1 MIAEK
6 LNEHG
11 IKLRNYTMGTQKT
24 TCPECS
30 HTRRN
35 KSDLC
40 LSVKIDENDGAVWRC
55 HHCEWKGNI
64 AGNGIRSYASRPI
77 EYKKPAPVTPI
88 GEQENGS
95 TAFYAWFK
103 NRAISKETV
112 DHFKISRAHK
122 SFGDKPLAC
131 IAFPYIFDGEIVNY
145 KYRTLDKRFRQEA
158 ASRRT
163 LFNYD
168 DAVNGEYFKEKKRLI
183 FVEGEM
189 DVLACYEAGIYN
201 AVSLPDGAPK
211 EAKMRDDDKR
221 FRALAD
227 LPDFDEVVIA
237 VDMDEAGQA
246 LAKELEHR
254 FGKGK
259 CSRVTWPSQNDVQCK
274 DANECLIL
282 HGVDVL
288 RECFEV
294 RKHNPVDGLYSVADY
309 MDQVRDIYHGN
320 VQQPVDTGWENLDEI
335 YKVMP
340 STFQLVTGIPN
351 HGKSNFLDQ
360 LIVQLNQRHGWRFLV
375 FSPEHGVA
383 SHVRRLSEKYLRM
396 PFDDGPT
403 PRMAELQLNTAM
415 QKLDE
420 GFYFVESQDALPSID
435 WILERA
441 TIAVRRHG
449 VRGIVIDPYNMI
461 DSSREGN
468 KREDEHIRDLISRCK
483 SFCRE
488 HDVVMWMVAHPNKLR
503 RENGDTQYAAPSLYE
518 VSGSAHWYNMADVG
532 LVVHR
537 DFETETTQVITRKI
551 REQGLYGQIGEAFF
565 KYDLPS
571 KTYRGI

>member
-1 MIAEK
+1 MIDEK
-6 LNEHG
+6 LREHG
-11 IKLRNYTMGTQKT
+11 IVLRGYNFGTQKVV
-24 TCPECS
+24 CPECS

-35 KSDLC
+35 KTDLC
-40 LSVKIDENDGAVWRC
+40 LSVKIDENGGAVWRC

-64 AGNGIRSYASRPI
+64 AGNGVRSYASQLP
-77 EYKKPAPVTPI
+77 EYKKPTHVTPI
-88 GEQENGS
+88 SEQSSS
-95 TAFYAWFK
+95 TDAFYEWFK
-103 NRAISKETV
+103 DRGISAETV
-112 DHFKISRAHK
+112 DHFKITRANK
-122 SFGDKPLAC
+122 SFGGKPQSC
-131 IAFPYIFDGEIVNY
+131 IAFPYFFDGEVVNY
-145 KYRTLDKRFRQEA
+145 KYRTRDKKFRQEA

-163 LFNYD
+163 LFNFD
-168 DAVNGEYFKEKKRLI
+168 EAVGGEYFKEKKRLI

-189 DVLACYEAGIYN
+189 DVLACHEAGIYN

-221 FRALAD
+221 FVALSD

-259 CSRVTWPSQNDVQCK
+259 CSRVTWPYNNDLQTK
-274 DANECLIL
+274 DANECLIH
-282 HGVDVL
+282 HGIEVL
-288 RECFEV
+288 RECFEI

-309 MDQVRDIYHGN
+309 MEQVRDIYHGN

-340 STFQLVTGIPN
+340 STFALVTGIPN

-360 LIVQLNQRHGWRFLV
+360 LIVQLNQRHGWRFLI

-383 SHVRRLSEKYLRM
+383 SHVRRLSEKFLKM
-396 PFDDGPT
+396 PFDEGPT
-403 PRMAELQLNTAM
+403 RRMGEVELDGAM
-415 QKLDE
+415 ARMND

-441 TIAVRRHG
+441 AVSVRRHG

-461 DSSREGN
+461 DSSRDGN

-483 SFCRE
+483 NFCRQ

-503 RENGDTQYAAPSLYE
+503 RDNGETSYQAPSLYE

-537 DFETETTQVITRKI
+537 DFQTDTTQVITRKI

-565 KYDLPS
+565 RYNIATKSYTS
-571 KTYRGI
+571 V

>member
-1 MIAEK
+1 MIDEK
-6 LNEHG
+6 LREHG
-11 IKLRNYTMGTQKT
+11 ITLRGYNFGTQKVV
-24 TCPECS
+24 CPECS

-35 KSDLC
+35 KTDLC
-40 LSVKIDENDGAVWRC
+40 LSVKIDENGGAVWRC
-55 HHCEWKGNI
+55 HLCEWKGNI
-64 AGNGIRSYASRPI
+64 AGNGIRSYASKLP
-77 EYKKPAPVTPI
+77 EYKKPTPVTPI
-88 GEQENGS
+88 SEQGTGTDS
-95 TAFYAWFK
+95 FYAWFE
-103 NRAISKETV
+103 NRGISPETV
-112 DHFKISRAHK
+112 DHFKITRANK
-122 SFGDKPLAC
+122 SFGSEPQSC
-131 IAFPYIFDGEIVNY
+131 IAFPYFFDGEIVNY
-145 KYRTLDKRFRQEA
+145 KYRTRDKRFRQEA

-163 LFNYD
+163 LFNFD
-168 DAVNGEYFKEKKRLI
+168 EAVGGEYFKEKKRLI

-221 FRALAD
+221 FVALAD

-259 CSRVTWPSQNDVQCK
+259 CSRVTWPSSNDTQTK
-274 DANECLIL
+274 DANECLIH
-282 HGVDVL
+282 HGIEVL
-288 RECFEV
+288 RECFEI

-309 MDQVRDIYHGN
+309 MEQVRDIYHGN

-340 STFQLVTGIPN
+340 STFALVTGIPN

-383 SHVRRLSEKYLRM
+383 SHVRRLSEKFLKM
-396 PFDDGPT
+396 PFDEGPT
-403 PRMAELQLNTAM
+403 RRMEESELDGAM
-415 QKLDE
+415 ARMND

-441 TIAVRRHG
+441 AVSVRRHG

-461 DSSREGN
+461 DSSRDGN

-483 SFCRE
+483 NFCRQ

-503 RENGDTQYAAPSLYE
+503 RDNGETSYQAPSLYE

-537 DFETETTQVITRKI
+537 DFQTDTTQVITRKI

-565 KYDLPS
+565 RYNIATKSYTS
-571 KTYRGI
+571 V